1 MLPLP
6 ALIPQLCCLIAEPV
20 LNAVIKLDPQA
31 QARLQGLQ
39 GRQLAVVLTD
49 LKVRLVLTAQPNGIW
64 LNLHQEPVDC
74 VVTTRL
80 SSLKQLQDPS
90 QLTRLIREE
99 MLDIDGDLAQLQ
111 KFSQFFQQLNP
122 DWAEHLSGYVGDA
135 AAHRI
140 SSQISQ
146 LLQLLSLKLQQSEQ
160 QLAALALEELKLSPV
175 GAELA
180 QFSTEVSQL
189 QARTEQLARR
199 LQQLSTAKGN

>member
-6 ALIPQLCCLIAEPV
+6 ALLPQLFCLIAEPL
-20 LNAVIKLDPQA
+20 LNRLIRLDPAA

-49 LKVRLVLTAQPNGIW
+49 LKIRLVLTAQPNGIW
-64 LNLHQEPVDC
+64 LNQHQEAVDC
-74 VVTTRL
+74 VVSTRL
-80 SSLKQLQDPS
+80 DSLQQLQDPS
-90 QLTRLIREE
+90 QLTRLIREQA
-99 MLDIDGDLAQLQ
+99 LDIDGDLQQLQ
-111 KFSQFFQQLNP
+111 KFSQFFQQLQP

-140 SSQISQ
+140 ASQLTQ
-146 LLQLLSLKLQQSEQ
+146 LLQLLQLKLQSAEQ
-160 QLAALALEELKLSPV
+160 QLAALALEELRLSPV

-180 QFSTEVSQL
+180 QFSTDVSQL

-199 LQQLSTAKGN
+199 LQQLSALKGK